1 MYTKIILFFSF
12 FVCIGA
18 FGQSKK
24 TLEDKRKKLLT
35 EIKTTQKQLVQTK
48 EKQEASINELSV
60 LEKKITLREDLILNT
75 TGEVILFNNQ
85 IQSKGDNI
93 RLLESEL
100 QVLRKEFKKT
110 VLTSYKNFRVK
121 NQILFLVS
129 SKNFSDAMRRFN
141 YLKKYSS
148 FRRIQ
153 AEKIKHTK
161 LKIARS
167 VQEIDNRKKT
177 KQQLLD
183 EQTLQKRL
191 LSNEKTQKQKL
202 VETLRSKEKELA
214 GTLVNKQKEADKLN
228 GQIEDI
234 IKKEIQ
240 LAKQKEIEL
249 AKQKEIAKQKEAEK
263 LKNQTANI
271 PAPKPT
277 PDKSNTNTNK
287 PSTTPKPISN
297 KPIESTPEVQN
308 NSAGFYTN
316 KGKLPWPVE
325 KGFIIK
331 GFGSYTHPD
340 LKDVKFENNGIDIK
354 TEQGAT
360 VRCIYEGKVV
370 GVISNPL
377 FKNAVIVSHGDYY
390 TVYSKMDQVFV
401 SKGDKISLK
410 QSIGKAFTDTD
421 TQSTEVHLEVWKG
434 EVKLNPTDWILR
446 K

>member
-1 MYTKIILFFSF
+1 MYTKIILF
-12 FVCIGA
+12 VCLLICFGS

-24 TLEDKRKKLLT
+24 TLEDKRKKILA
-35 EIKTTQKQLVQTK
+35 EIKSTQKQLIQTK

-60 LEKKITLREDLILNT
+60 LEKKISLREDLILNT
-75 TGEVILFNNQ
+75 TGEVILYNNQ

-93 RLLESEL
+93 RYLEAEL
-100 QVLRKEFKKT
+100 QILRREFKKT
-110 VLTSYKNFRVK
+110 ILTSYKNFRIK
-121 NQILFLVS
+121 NQLLFLVS

-153 AEKIKHTK
+153 AEKIKQTK

-167 VQEIDNRKKT
+167 VQEIDNKKKS
-177 KQQLLD
+177 KQQLLE
-183 EQTLQKRL
+183 EQTTQKRL

-202 VETLRSKEKELA
+202 VENLKSKEKELA
-214 GTLVNKQKEADKLN
+214 GNLVNKQKEADKLN
-228 GQIEDI
+228 AQIEDV

-249 AKQKEIAKQKEAEK
+249 AKQKEIAKLKEAEK
-263 LKNQTANI
+263 LKNQSANLPSKTI
-271 PAPKPT
+271 PEKP
-277 PDKSNTNTNK
+277 NTNK
-287 PSTTPKPISN
+287 PNNIPSKPIIN
-297 KPIESTPEVQN
+297 KPIDPTPEVQN
-308 NSAGFYTN
+308 NLAGFYTN

-354 TEQGAT
+354 TEKDAI

-377 FKNAVIVSHGDYY
+377 YKNAVIVSHGDYY
-390 TVYSKMDQVFV
+390 TVYSKLDQVFV
-401 SKGDKISLK
+401 SKGDKLSLK
-410 QSIGKAFTDTD
+410 QIIGKAYTDD
-421 TQSTEVHLEVWKG
+421 DSQSTEVHLEVWKG
-434 EVKLNPTDWILR
+434 EIKLNPTDWIVR

>member
-1 MYTKIILFFSF
+1 MS
-12 FVCIGA
+12 
-18 FGQSKK
+18 
-24 TLEDKRKKLLT
+24 RK
-35 EIKTTQKQLVQTK
+35 
-48 EKQEASINELSV
+48 N
-60 LEKKITLREDLILNT
+60 KITLREDLILNT

-202 VETLRSKEKELA
+202 VETLISKQKEFD
-214 GTLVNKQKEADKLN
+214 GTLVKKQK
-228 GQIEDI
+228 
-234 IKKEIQ
+234 
-240 LAKQKEIEL
+240 
-249 AKQKEIAKQKEAEK
+249 
-263 LKNQTANI
+263 
-271 PAPKPT
+271 
-277 PDKSNTNTNK
+277 
-287 PSTTPKPISN
+287 
-297 KPIESTPEVQN
+297 
-308 NSAGFYTN
+308 
-316 KGKLPWPVE
+316 
-325 KGFIIK
+325 
-331 GFGSYTHPD
+331 
-340 LKDVKFENNGIDIK
+340 
-354 TEQGAT
+354 
-360 VRCIYEGKVV
+360 
-370 GVISNPL
+370 
-377 FKNAVIVSHGDYY
+377 
-390 TVYSKMDQVFV
+390 
-401 SKGDKISLK
+401 
-410 QSIGKAFTDTD
+410 
-421 TQSTEVHLEVWKG
+421 
-434 EVKLNPTDWILR
+434 
-446 K
+446 